1 MDRYFTDWFPYIA
14 DREYEDS
21 RQEPQDD
28 YGYDDDNE
36 SSAYR
41 DDDWYFRGM
50 DEDELMGK

>member
-1 MDRYFTDWFPYIA
+1 MDRYFTDWFPYAA

-41 DDDWYFRGM
+41 DDDWYFHGM
-50 DEDELMGK
+50 DEDEYMGK